1 MLLSSSSS
9 TPLIPTRPIRAYLFD
24 LDGTLIDSKL
34 DLVSS
39 VNAMLRQTGR
49 VQLPVETVASYIGH
63 GAAQLI
69 ADVLGPNASDA
80 DRKSGLSLFLAHYQN
95 HKLDATRPYP
105 GVMEGLQALGGF
117 PCAVLTNKPAKFS
130 MEILEALSML
140 KFFRGVYG
148 ADSFATKKPDP
159 AGALSILKDFRIP
172 PSEAA
177 MVGDSDVD
185 ILTARNA
192 GMFAVGV
199 TFGFGQ
205 HDRAANPADLYVD
218 TLVDLAPLSLQKP

>member
-1 MLLSSSSS
+1 MPLSSAS
-9 TPLIPTRPIRAYLFD
+9 TRPISARPIRAYLFD

-49 VQLPVETVASYIGH
+49 AELPVETVASFIGH
-63 GAAQLI
+63 GAPQLI
-69 ADVLGPNASDA
+69 ADVLGPQASVA

-105 GVMEGLQALGGF
+105 GVIEGLQSLGSYA
-117 PCAVLTNKPAKFS
+117 CAVLTNKPAQFS
-130 MEILEALSML
+130 TEIMAGLDLL
-140 KFFRGVYG
+140 RYFRGVYG

-159 AGALSILKDFRIP
+159 AGALSILREFGVP
-172 PSEAA
+172 APEAA
-177 MVGDSDVD
+177 MIGDSDVD

-199 TFGFGQ
+199 TYGFGK
-205 HDRAANPADLYVD
+205 HDRKLNPADLYVD
-218 TLVDLAPLSLQKP
+218 SLADLVRLCAPG